1 MSNESET
8 EVSLETE
15 RFGWRKLFIGVMHT
29 VMSMETITI
38 AKEEYEKLKKKA
50 DIADDAL
57 VQLKLS
63 IEDIRHKRVSKF
75 DLKAS

>member
-1 MSNESET
+1 MAET
-8 EVSLETE
+8 IYRGYYYYILLQFTTIST
-15 RFGWRKLFIGVMHT
+15 
-29 VMSMETITI
+29 METITI
-38 AKEEYEKLKKKA
+38 AKEEYEKLKKKT

-63 IEDIRHKRVSKF
+63 FEDIRHKRVSKF